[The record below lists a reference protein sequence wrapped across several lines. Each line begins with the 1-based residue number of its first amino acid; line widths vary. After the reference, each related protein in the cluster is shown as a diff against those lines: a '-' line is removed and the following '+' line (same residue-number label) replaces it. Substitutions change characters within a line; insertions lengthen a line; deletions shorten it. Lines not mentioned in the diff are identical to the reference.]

1 MINYIYKYLNILL
14 LRYDI
19 MCYNYH
25 VEVNKMS
32 KEKKEVKDKN
42 NNEKKKKKFKI
53 KWGKI
58 LVWLALLAMVGSA
71 IIAILSP
78 VMYKN

>member
-1 MINYIYKYLNILL
+1 MLNYIYKYLNLLL

-25 VEVNKMS
+25 VEVKKMS
-32 KEKKEVKDKN
+32 KEKEILKN

-53 KWGKI
+53 KWSKFF
-58 LVWLALLAMVGSA
+58 VWLALLAMVGSA

>member
-1 MINYIYKYLNILL
+1 
-14 LRYDI
+14 
-19 MCYNYH
+19 
-25 VEVNKMS
+25 MS
-32 KEKKEVKDKN
+32 KEKEILKN

-53 KWGKI
+53 KWSKFF
-58 LVWLALLAMVGSA
+58 VWLALLAMVGSA